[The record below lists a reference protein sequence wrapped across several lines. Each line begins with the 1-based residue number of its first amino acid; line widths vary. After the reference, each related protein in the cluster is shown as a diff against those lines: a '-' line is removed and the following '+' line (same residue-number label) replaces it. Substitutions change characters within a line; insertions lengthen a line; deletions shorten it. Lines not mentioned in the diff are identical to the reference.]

1 MDLFLLEACFIY
13 PFQIPRSVIEPLIY
27 LAIIFGVVD
36 FARGDINLFFLMA
49 VPVVFISNSATAYG
63 ISTSDNNCSAC
74 HY

>member
-1 MDLFLLEACFIY
+1 MFLLEACFIY
-13 PFQIPRSVIEPLIY
+13 PFQIPRSVIEPVIH

-49 VPVVFISNSATAYG
+49 VPVVFISNSARAYG
-63 ISTSDNNCSAC
+63 ISTPYNNCSEC